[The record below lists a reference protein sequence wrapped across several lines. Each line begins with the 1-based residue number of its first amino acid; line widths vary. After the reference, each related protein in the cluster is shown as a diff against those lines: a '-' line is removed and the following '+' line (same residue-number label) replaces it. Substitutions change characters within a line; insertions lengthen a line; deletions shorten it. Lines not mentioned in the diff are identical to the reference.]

1 MSNDQ
6 MSREQMSSDQRSKA
20 VLSLGDVEAGQ
31 ELPSRTIHVSRPTL
45 VQYAGASLDR
55 NLIHWDERF
64 AKSVGL
70 PDVIA
75 HGMFT
80 MGSAINIVSDWVGD
94 AGRVVEYSTR
104 FIKPVVVPYEGGA
117 DVEVSGV
124 VKSVDAQTRRA
135 AIELT
140 AMCGADKVLGRAL
153 AVVVLD

>member
-1 MSNDQ
+1 
-6 MSREQMSSDQRSKA
+6 MSSDQISSDQISKA
-20 VLSLGDVEAGQ
+20 VLSLSEVEVGQ
-31 ELPSRTIHVSRPTL
+31 ELPSRSIHVSRATL

-104 FIKPVVVPYEGGA
+104 FTKPVVVPYESGA
-117 DVEVSGV
+117 DVEVTGV
-124 VKSVDAQTRRA
+124 VKAVDTETRRA
-135 AIELT
+135 AIELK
-140 AMCGADKVLGRAL
+140 AMCGAEKVLGRAL